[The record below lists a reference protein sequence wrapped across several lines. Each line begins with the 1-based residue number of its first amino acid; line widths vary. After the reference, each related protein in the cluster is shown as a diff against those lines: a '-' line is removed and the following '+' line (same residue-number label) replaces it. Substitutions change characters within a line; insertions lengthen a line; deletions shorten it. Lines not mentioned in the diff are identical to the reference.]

1 MATLIPTNGNAC
13 VEIADGIDAR
23 IAGLLL
29 QAGET
34 KSDQLLKWGS
44 DTSAGNE
51 SAPGVI
57 SDVFARV
64 GGRND
69 STSS

>member
-1 MATLIPTNGNAC
+1 MATLIPTTGNAC
-13 VEIADGIDAR
+13 IEVADGTDAR

-29 QAGET
+29 EAGET

-44 DTSAGNE
+44 TTSSGNLD
-51 SAPGVI
+51 APGVI

-64 GGRND
+64 GG
-69 STSS
+69 